1 MMHQVS
7 TTDIKAIVGYLEA
20 YIAKMKTD
28 PRLLSTREVNQTRR
42 ATVLKR
48 KLEKKLSLSEKL

>member
-20 YIAKMKTD
+20 YIAKMKTEA
-28 PRLLSTREVNQTRR
+28 RLLSTREVNQTRR

-48 KLEKKLSLSEKL
+48 KLEKKLSLSE

>member
-20 YIAKMKTD
+20 YIAKMKTET
-28 PRLLSTREVNQTRR
+28 RLLSTREVNQTRR

-48 KLEKKLSLSEKL
+48 KLEKKLSLSE

>member
-20 YIAKMKTD
+20 YIAKMKTEQ
-28 PRLLSTREVNQTRR
+28 RLLSTREVNQTRR

-48 KLEKKLSLSEKL
+48 KLEKKLSLSE

>member
-7 TTDIKAIVGYLEA
+7 TTDIKAIVGNLEA
-20 YIAKMKTD
+20 YIAKMKTE

-48 KLEKKLSLSEKL
+48 KLEKKLSLSE

>member
-20 YIAKMKTD
+20 HIAKMKTE

-48 KLEKKLSLSEKL
+48 KLEKKLSLSE

>member
-20 YIAKMKTD
+20 YISKMKTE

-48 KLEKKLSLSEKL
+48 KLEKKLSLSE

>member
-20 YIAKMKTD
+20 YIALTKTE
-28 PRLLSTREVNQTRR
+28 PRSTREVNQTRR

-48 KLEKKLSLSEKL
+48 KLEKKISLSE

>member
-20 YIAKMKTD
+20 YIVKMKTE

-48 KLEKKLSLSEKL
+48 KLEKKLSLSE